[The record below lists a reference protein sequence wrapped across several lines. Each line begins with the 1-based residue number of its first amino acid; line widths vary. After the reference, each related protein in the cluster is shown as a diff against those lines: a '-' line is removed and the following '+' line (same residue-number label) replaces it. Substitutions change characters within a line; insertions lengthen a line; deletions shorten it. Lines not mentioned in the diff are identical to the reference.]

1 LPSAI
6 NVRVV
11 SRCFALLGA
20 TALLFAGT
28 SAPAQIPLTQL
39 STDTFTNSTSEHA
52 TEVEPASYAHGNTV
66 VTTFQVGRFSDG
78 GASDIGFSTSTN
90 GGATWTEGYMPGITS
105 IQGTGPYERATDTS
119 VVYNNKYKLWLVG
132 SLAVSSSGGVH
143 GQAVLVSSSTNGI
156 TWNNPSIVSTVEA
169 GGYYDKPWIGCDNTS
184 TSPYYG
190 NCYME
195 WDDYSLGDQITLS
208 SSTDGGTTWSAKQQT
223 GGKAY
228 GTGGIPLVQPNGTV
242 IVPIGNQYLSD
253 VLAFTSTNGGSS
265 WTAPITVT
273 SISEHTVEGNMRA
286 LPLIA
291 AQMDAAGTVYVVW
304 ADCRFRSGCS
314 SNDLVM
320 TTSTDG
326 TTWSAVSRIPIDAVT
341 STFDH
346 FTPGFAIEPG
356 TSGSTA
362 KLALTYNFFPNDKC
376 TSACN
381 LSVGYI
387 ASSNGGST
395 WGTARTLDKG
405 MNPTWLP
412 STTQGYMAADYQ
424 TSVYVDGKVHGVF
437 PVAKANAG
445 TTYNQAMNTNTTGLA
460 EAIEAAEKG
469 PQFSSKNDKP
479 VPGVRSQVHRTR
491 PHRDDGDDE

>member
-1 LPSAI
+1 M
-6 NVRVV
+6 
-11 SRCFALLGA
+11 
-20 TALLFAGT
+20 ALLFAAT

-90 GGATWTEGYMPGITS
+90 GGATWTEGYLPGITS
-105 IQGTGPYERATDTS
+105 IQGTGPYDRATDTS
-119 VVYNNKYKLWLVG
+119 VIYNSKYKLWLVG
-132 SLAVSSSGGVH
+132 SLAVSASGGVH
-143 GQAVLVSSSTNGI
+143 GQAVLVSSSTDGI
-156 TWNNPSIVSTVEA
+156 TWNNPSIVSTVEKN
-169 GGYYDKPWIGCDNTS
+169 GYYDKPWIGCDNTS

-208 SSTDGGTTWSAKQQT
+208 TSTDGGTTWSAKQQT

-242 IVPIGNQYLSD
+242 IVPIGNQYLTD

-265 WTAPITVT
+265 WSDPITVT
-273 SISEHTVEGNMRA
+273 SISEHTVEGDMRA

-320 TTSTDG
+320 ATSTNG
-326 TTWSAVSRIPIDAVT
+326 TSWSAVSRIPIDAVT

-346 FTPGFAIEPG
+346 FTPGFAIAPG
-356 TSGSTA
+356 TSGNTA
-362 KLALTYNFFPNDKC
+362 KLALTYNFFPNNKC

-381 LSVGYI
+381 LGVGYI

-437 PVAKANAG
+437 PVAKASSG
-445 TTYNQAMNTNTTGLA
+445 STYNQAMSTNTNGLA

-479 VPGVRSQVHRTR
+479 VPGVRSQVHRTK